1 MSLISHRKSLVT
13 HTSLGNISP
22 LQVKSCDL
30 LPRKKYRGRT
40 LVDFPTNSGFQWQFL
55 IWQDLKGKTKEP
67 KYIQNM
73 CLKRSIFRRRR
84 IGTHT
89 YIYISFNRSAP
100 KMTLCVYYIY
110 IYVYNVYNI
119 SIYIYMYMRIYLYWK
134 TKKCVTQKNVGAS
147 EIGLQPRNG

>member
-1 MSLISHRKSLVT
+1 VIYC
-13 HTSLGNISP
+13 P
-22 LQVKSCDL
+22 E
-30 LPRKKYRGRT
+30 KKYRGRT

-55 IWQDLKGKTKEP
+55 IWQDLKGKAKEP

-89 YIYISFNRSAP
+89 YIYIYHSIVLP
-100 KMTLCVYYIY
+100 QKMTFCVYYIY

-119 SIYIYMYMRIYLYWK
+119 SIYIYVHANIPLLKNKKMCDP
-134 TKKCVTQKNVGAS
+134 KKCGCVWNRGAAQKWVASWAIKNPHTSSHEILVGYS
-147 EIGLQPRNG
+147 NPQ